1 MARRNPQNERYRKDA
16 QIGSTRRSASSAKP
30 KRSAGSV
37 DSRGGTGRSSASAKK
52 RIPFEPDTPRFRRW
66 RKYWLGLLVAAIV
79 FSLGAYWQQGT
90 VSGTAALI
98 MAYTCLAAGVYID
111 ITKIRRMRKE
121 WRVEQEELAKGK
133 KKVKKADA
141 TATANDD
148 AKLDQGTTAKDGSQV
163 DQTEGKD

>member
-37 DSRGGTGRSSASAKK
+37 DSRGGTGGSKATAKNK
-52 RIPFEPDTPRFRRW
+52 IPFEPDTPRFRRW

-90 VSGTAALI
+90 VGGTASLI

-121 WRVEQEELAKGK
+121 WRAEQEELAKGK
-133 KKVKKADA
+133 NKTKKAEDSKA
-141 TATANDD
+141 TKGDKATTTEAN
-148 AKLDQGTTAKDGSQV
+148 AEV
-163 DQTEGKD
+163 DQTKGKD